1 MVDSQQRRAHWIK
14 LNHQNRIPN
23 RWIAFDT
30 ESKSWIKKGVETQ
43 TWNLACAYRW
53 RTSLKAGDAM
63 ERAAFYHPEPF
74 WEWVT
79 EFCRPEQRTVIWA
92 HNLGYDSRI
101 SAAFDLLPKMGWR
114 LEWSN
119 LSSSVSSMTWR
130 SNRGTLV
137 FADLF
142 TWLPMPLEE
151 VGKLVGLDK
160 LDMPTVT
167 WAKRKWLDYCY
178 RDAEIVY
185 RAVSDIVKFIDTQDL
200 GNWQPTGA
208 GMAFA
213 TWRHKFMTE
222 KVLVHDNESAL
233 TAERQAMHTGRAEAW
248 RHGELRGD
256 RWYEVDIRQ
265 AYTRLAATSNLPT
278 KIKFHTGAISRN
290 QYMELRSRFA
300 VLCKIQVRTDVPCLP
315 THRGQRHIWPIGEFT
330 SWLWDAEVDLAMDE
344 CRSVRIL
351 ESYVYT
357 RHPILEQWA
366 LWVLKTQGMGPEV
379 VSPVVAKWIKHSGRT
394 LIGRLALRSSQWQV
408 WGANPERAQG
418 ISHMVDVESGNVTRM
433 MHVGDQTFQETGK
446 VEGKD
451 SLPQITGYI
460 MSKCRVQLWQAMKAA
475 GFLNIA
481 HVDTDGLI
489 VNDAGL
495 IRLQNVY
502 GAAFDSTFQIKARYN
517 SMIVYSPRNYRG
529 DDVRK
534 TSGVPRKAVEVA
546 PNVFEG
552 ESWSSLARDLG
563 EGETDRVTVMKRTW
577 ELSTEDPRRMSA
589 PGAGT
594 YTVPYVMGQSVKVE
608 SSDVPTVTSGS

>member
-1 MVDSQQRRAHWIK
+1 MVDAPQRRAHWIK

-30 ESKSWIKKGVETQ
+30 EAHKFARAKTEVQRWD
-43 TWNLACAYRW
+43 LACAYRW
-53 RTSLKAGDAM
+53 RTGLKSGDLM
-63 ERAAFYHPEPF
+63 ERAAFYHPESF
-74 WEWVT
+74 WEWVN

-92 HNLGYDSRI
+92 HNLGYDTRI
-101 SAAFDLLPKMGWR
+101 AAAFDLLPKMGWR

-130 SNRGTLV
+130 SDRGTLV

-142 TWLPMPLEE
+142 TWLPMRLEE
-151 VGKLVGLDK
+151 IGELVGLPK
-160 LDMPTVT
+160 LEMPTAHRVGKP
-167 WAKRKWLDYCY
+167 WIDYCF

-185 RAVSDIVKFIDTQDL
+185 AAVSEIVKFIDTEDL

-213 TWRHKFMTE
+213 TWRHKFMTD
-222 KVLVHDNESAL
+222 KVLVHDEEKAL
-233 TAERQAMHTGRAEAW
+233 KAEREAMHTGRAEAW
-248 RHGELRGD
+248 RHGELGGEK
-256 RWYEVDIRQ
+256 WHEVDIRQ
-265 AYTRLAATSNLPT
+265 AYTRLAAGTELPT
-278 KIKFHTGAISRN
+278 KLKFHTGPISRN

-300 VLCKIQVRTDVPCLP
+300 VLCKVQVRTEVPCVP
-315 THRGQRHIWPIGEFT
+315 THRGQRHLWPNGEFT
-330 SWLWDAEVDLAMDE
+330 SWLWDAEVDLAMAE
-344 CRSVRIL
+344 NGQVRIL

-357 RHPILEQWA
+357 RHPILAQWA
-366 LWVLKTQGMGPEV
+366 QWVLKTQGMGPDV

-394 LIGRLALRSSQWQV
+394 LIGRLSMRSSQWQI
-408 WGANPERAQG
+408 WGANPEGEQG
-418 ISHMVDVESGNVTRM
+418 ISHMVDVESGDVTRM
-433 MHVGDQTFQETGK
+433 MHVGEQTFQETGK

-460 MSKCRVQLWQAMKAA
+460 MSKCRVQLWQAMKVA
-475 GFLNIA
+475 GFRNIA

-502 GAAFDSTFQIKARYN
+502 GAAFDSTFQIKADYD
-517 SMIVYSPRNYRG
+517 SMIVYGPRNYRG

-546 PNVFEG
+546 PNRFEG

-563 EGETDRVTVMKRTW
+563 EGHTDQVTIMKRTW
-577 ELSTEDPRRMSA
+577 ELNTEDPRRMSA
-589 PGAGT
+589 AGAGT
-594 YTVPYVMGQSVKVE
+594 FTVPYVVGQSVKVE
-608 SSDVPTVTSGS
+608 SSDAPPVTSGS